1 MTTMG
6 VQPQAW
12 LGSRDARHDSLR
24 ALAASIGVHLILVLA
39 LVVSLNWSTEPR
51 EPVQAE
57 LWSSL
62 PPEKPAPR
70 VTPKSAPEPAPE
82 PKPDPAIR
90 DAEIALAK
98 KKKAEQEAQQKAEAE
113 RQAKLKQEK
122 ELAAKEKA
130 AREKA
135 AKEKMAKDKAAKQ
148 KADEDKA
155 QQEKAAAK
163 RLAEQR
169 EAELARLG
177 LDAKAKPQAKG
188 KDSQTKAGVASGVDQ
203 GARSGR
209 EAEWIDKVKAS
220 IRGRVRYGGADTSD
234 MTLSI
239 SLLPTGQITSI
250 QKKKGS
256 NSAAY
261 DAAVLRALE
270 SISKLP
276 KPPDGVR
283 EITIDLRHRN

>member
-1 MTTMG
+1 MG
-6 VQPQAW
+6 IQPQAW
-12 LGSRDARHDSLR
+12 MGSHQSRQDSLR
-24 ALAASIGVHLILVLA
+24 ALAASIGVHLVLVLA
-39 LVVSLNWSTEPR
+39 LVVSLNWNTNPS

-70 VTPKSAPEPAPE
+70 VTPKAAPEPAPE
-82 PKPDPAIR
+82 PKPDPAVQ

-98 KKKAEQEAQQKAEAE
+98 KKKAEQEAQQKAELE
-113 RQAKLKQEK
+113 KQAKLRQEK
-122 ELAAKEKA
+122 EKAAKEKA
-130 AREKA
+130 AKEKAVKEKAEKEKA
-135 AKEKMAKDKAAKQ
+135 AKEKAAK
-148 KADEDKA
+148 EKA
-155 QQEKAAAK
+155 QQERAAAK

-209 EAEWIDKVKAS
+209 EAEWVDKVKAT
-220 IRGRVRYGGADTSD
+220 IRGRVRYNGADTSD
-234 MTLSI
+234 MTLTI
-239 SLLPTGQITSI
+239 SLLPTGQITKI
-250 QKKKGS
+250 QKKSAS
-256 NSAAY
+256 NNSAY

-270 SISKLP
+270 SINKLP

>member
-1 MTTMG
+1 MTSMG
-6 VQPQAW
+6 MQPQDW
-12 LGSRDARHDSLR
+12 LGSRDARQDSLR
-24 ALAASIGVHLILVLA
+24 ALAASIGVHLVLVLA
-39 LVVSLNWSTEPR
+39 LVVSLNWNTEPS

-70 VTPKSAPEPAPE
+70 VTPKAAPDPTPA
-82 PKPDPAIR
+82 PKPDPAVR

-98 KKKAEQEAQQKAEAE
+98 QKKAEQEAQQKAQADK
-113 RQAKLKQEK
+113 QAKLKQEK
-122 ELAAKEKA
+122 DKAAKEKA
-130 AREKA
+130 AQEKA
-135 AKEKMAKDKAAKQ
+135 AKDKAAKE
-148 KADEDKA
+148 KAAKERAAKEKA
-155 QQEKAAAK
+155 QQERAAAK

-220 IRGRVRYGGADTSD
+220 IRGRVRYNGADTSD

-239 SLLPTGQITSI
+239 SLLPTGQITKI
-250 QKKKGS
+250 QKKTGS

-270 SISKLP
+270 SITKLP

>member
-1 MTTMG
+1 MTAMG

-24 ALAASIGVHLILVLA
+24 ALAASIGVHLVLVLA

-62 PPEKPAPR
+62 PPEKPAPQ
-70 VTPKSAPEPAPE
+70 VTPKSRPEPAPE

-113 RQAKLKQEK
+113 RQARLKQEK

-130 AREKA
+130 A
-135 AKEKMAKDKAAKQ
+135 KDKAAKENAA
-148 KADEDKA
+148 KEKA
-155 QQEKAAAK
+155 QQERAAAK

-220 IRGRVRYGGADTSD
+220 IRGRVRYSGADTSD

-239 SLLPTGQITSI
+239 SLLPTGQVMTI

>member
-1 MTTMG
+1 MTSMG
-6 VQPQAW
+6 MQPQDW
-12 LGSRDARHDSLR
+12 LGSRDARQDSLR
-24 ALAASIGVHLILVLA
+24 ALAASIGVHLVLVLA
-39 LVVSLNWSTEPR
+39 LVVSLNWNTEPS

-70 VTPKSAPEPAPE
+70 VSPKAAPEPAPE
-82 PKPDPAIR
+82 PKPDPAVR

-98 KKKAEQEAQQKAEAE
+98 KKKAEQEAQQKAETQK
-113 RQAKLKQEK
+113 QAKLKQERDK
-122 ELAAKEKA
+122 AAKEKA
-130 AREKA
+130 AKEKA
-135 AKEKMAKDKAAKQ
+135 AKDKAAKEQ
-148 KADEDKA
+148 AAKEKA
-155 QQEKAAAK
+155 QQERAAAK

-220 IRGRVRYGGADTSD
+220 IRGRVRYNGADTSD

-239 SLLPTGQITSI
+239 SLLPTGQITKI
-250 QKKKGS
+250 QKKSGS

-270 SISKLP
+270 SITKLP

>member
-1 MTTMG
+1 MTSMG
-6 VQPQAW
+6 MQPQDW
-12 LGSRDARHDSLR
+12 LGSRDARQDSLR
-24 ALAASIGVHLILVLA
+24 ALAASIGVHLVLVLA
-39 LVVSLNWSTEPR
+39 LVVSLNWNTEPS

-70 VTPKSAPEPAPE
+70 VTPKAAPEPAPE
-82 PKPDPAIR
+82 PKPDPAVR

-98 KKKAEQEAQQKAEAE
+98 KKKAEQEAQQRAEAE
-113 RQAKLKQEK
+113 KQAKLKQERDK
-122 ELAAKEKA
+122 AAKEKA
-130 AREKA
+130 AKEKA
-135 AKEKMAKDKAAKQ
+135 AKDKGAKEQAAK
-148 KADEDKA
+148 EKA
-155 QQEKAAAK
+155 QQERAAAK

-220 IRGRVRYGGADTSD
+220 IRGRVRYNGADTSD

-239 SLLPTGQITSI
+239 SLLPTGQITKI
-250 QKKKGS
+250 QKKSGS

-270 SISKLP
+270 SITKLP

>member
-62 PPEKPAPR
+62 PPEKPAPQ
-70 VTPKSAPEPAPE
+70 VTPKSRPEPAPE

-135 AKEKMAKDKAAKQ
+135 AKEKMAKDKA
-148 KADEDKA
+148 
-155 QQEKAAAK
+155 
-163 RLAEQR
+163 
-169 EAELARLG
+169 
-177 LDAKAKPQAKG
+177 
-188 KDSQTKAGVASGVDQ
+188 
-203 GARSGR
+203 
-209 EAEWIDKVKAS
+209 
-220 IRGRVRYGGADTSD
+220 
-234 MTLSI
+234 
-239 SLLPTGQITSI
+239 
-250 QKKKGS
+250 
-256 NSAAY
+256 
-261 DAAVLRALE
+261 
-270 SISKLP
+270 
-276 KPPDGVR
+276 
-283 EITIDLRHRN
+283 

>member
-1 MTTMG
+1 MTSMG
-6 VQPQAW
+6 MQPQDW
-12 LGSRDARHDSLR
+12 LGSRDARQDSLR
-24 ALAASIGVHLILVLA
+24 ALAASIGVHLVLVLA
-39 LVVSLNWSTEPR
+39 LVVSLNWNTEPS

-70 VTPKSAPEPAPE
+70 VTPKAAPEPAPE
-82 PKPDPAIR
+82 PKPDPAVR

-98 KKKAEQEAQQKAEAE
+98 KKKAEQEAQQKAQAE
-113 RQAKLKQEK
+113 KQAKLKQEK
-122 ELAAKEKA
+122 DKAAKERAAKEKA
-130 AREKA
+130 AKEKAEKEKA
-135 AKEKMAKDKAAKQ
+135 AKEK
-148 KADEDKA
+148 A
-155 QQEKAAAK
+155 QQERAAAK

-177 LDAKAKPQAKG
+177 LDAKAKPQARG

-220 IRGRVRYGGADTSD
+220 IRGRVRYNGADTSD

-239 SLLPTGQITSI
+239 SLLPTGQITKI
-250 QKKKGS
+250 QKKSGS

-270 SISKLP
+270 SITKLP

>member
-1 MTTMG
+1 MTNMG
-6 VQPQAW
+6 MQPQDW
-12 LGSRDARHDSLR
+12 LGSRDARQDSLR
-24 ALAASIGVHLILVLA
+24 ALAASIGVHLVLVLA
-39 LVVSLNWSTEPR
+39 LVVSLNWNTHPS

-70 VTPKSAPEPAPE
+70 VTPKAALEPVPE
-82 PKPDPAIR
+82 PKPDPAVR

-98 KKKAEQEAQQKAEAE
+98 QKKAEQEAQQRGQADK
-113 RQAKLKQEK
+113 QAKLKQEK
-122 ELAAKEKA
+122 DKAAKEKA
-130 AREKA
+130 AQEKAAKDKAAKEKA
-135 AKEKMAKDKAAKQ
+135 AKEK
-148 KADEDKA
+148 A
-155 QQEKAAAK
+155 QQERAAAK

-220 IRGRVRYGGADTSD
+220 IRGRVRYNGADTSD

-239 SLLPTGQITSI
+239 SLLPTGQITKI
-250 QKKKGS
+250 QKKTGS

-270 SISKLP
+270 SITKLP

>member
-1 MTTMG
+1 MTSMG
-6 VQPQAW
+6 MQPQDW
-12 LGSRDARHDSLR
+12 LGSRDARQDSLR
-24 ALAASIGVHLILVLA
+24 ALAASIGVHLVLVLA
-39 LVVSLNWSTEPR
+39 LVVSLNWNTEPS

-70 VTPKSAPEPAPE
+70 VTPKAAPEPAPE
-82 PKPDPAIR
+82 PKPDPAVR

-98 KKKAEQEAQQKAEAE
+98 KKKAEQEARQKAEAE
-113 RQAKLKQEK
+113 KQAKLKQERDR
-122 ELAAKEKA
+122 AAKEKA
-130 AREKA
+130 AKDKAAKDKAAKEKA
-135 AKEKMAKDKAAKQ
+135 AKEK
-148 KADEDKA
+148 A
-155 QQEKAAAK
+155 QQERAAAK

-220 IRGRVRYGGADTSD
+220 IRGRVRYNGADTSD

-239 SLLPTGQITSI
+239 SLLPTGQITKI
-250 QKKKGS
+250 QKKSGS

-270 SISKLP
+270 SITKLP

>member
-1 MTTMG
+1 MG
-6 VQPQAW
+6 MQPQDW
-12 LGSRDARHDSLR
+12 LGSRDARQDSLR
-24 ALAASIGVHLILVLA
+24 ALAASIGVHLVLVLA
-39 LVVSLNWSTEPR
+39 LVVSLNWNTEPS

-70 VTPKSAPEPAPE
+70 VTPKAAPEPAPE
-82 PKPDPAIR
+82 PKPDPAVQ

-98 KKKAEQEAQQKAEAE
+98 QKKAEQEAQEKAQADK
-113 RQAKLKQEK
+113 QAKLKQEK
-122 ELAAKEKA
+122 DKAAKEKA
-130 AREKA
+130 AQEKAARDKAAKEKA
-135 AKEKMAKDKAAKQ
+135 AKEK
-148 KADEDKA
+148 A
-155 QQEKAAAK
+155 QQERAAAK

-220 IRGRVRYGGADTSD
+220 IRGRVRYNGADTSD

-239 SLLPTGQITSI
+239 SLLPTGQITKI
-250 QKKKGS
+250 QKKTGS

-270 SISKLP
+270 SITKLP

>member
-1 MTTMG
+1 
-6 VQPQAW
+6 
-12 LGSRDARHDSLR
+12 
-24 ALAASIGVHLILVLA
+24 
-39 LVVSLNWSTEPR
+39 LNWSTEPR

-62 PPEKPAPR
+62 PPEKPAPQ
-70 VTPKSAPEPAPE
+70 VTPKSRPEPAPE

-155 QQEKAAAK
+155 QQEKVAAK

-220 IRGRVRYGGADTSD
+220 IRGRVRYSGADTSD

-239 SLLPTGQITSI
+239 SLLPTGQITTI

>member
-1 MTTMG
+1 MSAMG
-6 VQPQAW
+6 LQPQAW
-12 LGSRDARHDSLR
+12 MGSHHARRDSLR
-24 ALAASIGVHLILVLA
+24 ALVASIGVHLVLVLA
-39 LVVSLNWSTEPR
+39 LVVSLNWNTNPS

-70 VTPKSAPEPAPE
+70 VTPKAAPEPAPQ
-82 PKPDPAIR
+82 PKPDPAVQ

-98 KKKAEQEAQQKAEAE
+98 KKKAEQEAQQKAELDK
-113 RQAKLKQEK
+113 QAKLKQEK
-122 ELAAKEKA
+122 EKAAKEKA
-130 AREKA
+130 AKEKLAKERVAKEKA
-135 AKEKMAKDKAAKQ
+135 AKEKAAK
-148 KADEDKA
+148 EKA
-155 QQEKAAAK
+155 QQERAAAK

-209 EAEWIDKVKAS
+209 EAEWIDKVKAT
-220 IRGRVRYGGADTSD
+220 IRGRVRYNGADTAD
-234 MTLSI
+234 VTLTI
-239 SLLPTGQITSI
+239 NLLPTGQITKI
-250 QKKKGS
+250 QKKSAS
-256 NSAAY
+256 NNAAY

-270 SISKLP
+270 SITKLP
-276 KPPDGVR
+276 QPPDDVR

>member
-1 MTTMG
+1 LSAMG
-6 VQPQAW
+6 IQPQAW
-12 LGSRDARHDSLR
+12 MGSHHARQDSLR
-24 ALAASIGVHLILVLA
+24 ALAASIGVHLVLVLA
-39 LVVSLNWSTEPR
+39 LVVSLNWNTNPS

-70 VTPKSAPEPAPE
+70 VTPKAAPEPAPQ
-82 PKPDPAIR
+82 PKPDPAAQ

-98 KKKAEQEAQQKAEAE
+98 KKKAEQEAQQKAELDK
-113 RQAKLKQEK
+113 QAKLKQEK
-122 ELAAKEKA
+122 EKAAKEKA
-130 AREKA
+130 AKEKLAKERAAKEKA
-135 AKEKMAKDKAAKQ
+135 AKEKAAK
-148 KADEDKA
+148 EKA
-155 QQEKAAAK
+155 QQERAAAK

-209 EAEWIDKVKAS
+209 EAEWIDKVKAT
-220 IRGRVRYGGADTSD
+220 IRGRVRYNGADTTD
-234 MTLSI
+234 MTLTI
-239 SLLPTGQITSI
+239 NLLPTGQITKI
-250 QKKKGS
+250 QKKSAS
-256 NSAAY
+256 NNAAY

-270 SISKLP
+270 SITKLP

>member
-1 MTTMG
+1 MTSMG
-6 VQPQAW
+6 MQPQDW
-12 LGSRDARHDSLR
+12 LGSRDARQDSLR
-24 ALAASIGVHLILVLA
+24 AFAASIGVHLVLVLA
-39 LVVSLNWSTEPR
+39 LVVSLNWSTEPS

-70 VTPKSAPEPAPE
+70 TTPKAAPEPAPE
-82 PKPDPAIR
+82 PKPDPAVR

-113 RQAKLKQEK
+113 KQAKLKQERDK
-122 ELAAKEKA
+122 AAKEKA
-130 AREKA
+130 AKDKAAKEKA
-135 AKEKMAKDKAAKQ
+135 AKEKAAK
-148 KADEDKA
+148 EKA
-155 QQEKAAAK
+155 QQERAAAK

-220 IRGRVRYGGADTSD
+220 IRGRVRYNGADTSD

-239 SLLPTGQITSI
+239 SLLPTGQITKI
-250 QKKKGS
+250 QKKSGS

-270 SISKLP
+270 SINKLP

>member
-1 MTTMG
+1 MG
-6 VQPQAW
+6 MQPQDW
-12 LGSRDARHDSLR
+12 LGSRDARQDSLR
-24 ALAASIGVHLILVLA
+24 ALAASIGVHLVLVLA
-39 LVVSLNWSTEPR
+39 LVVSLNWNTEPS

-70 VTPKSAPEPAPE
+70 TTPKAAPEPTPE
-82 PKPDPAIR
+82 PKPDPAVR

-113 RQAKLKQEK
+113 KQAKLKQEK
-122 ELAAKEKA
+122 DKAAKEKA
-130 AREKA
+130 A
-135 AKEKMAKDKAAKQ
+135 KEQAAKDKAARD
-148 KADEDKA
+148 KATKEKA
-155 QQEKAAAK
+155 QQERAAAK

-220 IRGRVRYGGADTSD
+220 IRGRVRYNGADTTD

-239 SLLPTGQITSI
+239 SLLPTGQITKI
-250 QKKKGS
+250 QKKSGS
-256 NSAAY
+256 NTAAY

-270 SISKLP
+270 SITKLP

>member
-1 MTTMG
+1 MTSMG
-6 VQPQAW
+6 MQPQDW
-12 LGSRDARHDSLR
+12 LGSPDARQDSLR
-24 ALAASIGVHLILVLA
+24 ALAASIGVHLVLVLA
-39 LVVSLNWSTEPR
+39 LVVSLNWNTEPS

-70 VTPKSAPEPAPE
+70 VTPKAAPEPPPE
-82 PKPDPAIR
+82 PKPDPAVR

-98 KKKAEQEAQQKAEAE
+98 KKKAEQEAQQKAQAE

-122 ELAAKEKA
+122 DKAAKERAAKEKA
-130 AREKA
+130 AKEKAEKEKA
-135 AKEKMAKDKAAKQ
+135 AKEK
-148 KADEDKA
+148 A
-155 QQEKAAAK
+155 QQERAAAK

-177 LDAKAKPQAKG
+177 LDAKAKPQARG

-220 IRGRVRYGGADTSD
+220 IRGRVRYNGADTSD

-239 SLLPTGQITSI
+239 SLLPTGQITKI
-250 QKKKGS
+250 QKKSGS

-270 SISKLP
+270 SITKLP

>member
-1 MTTMG
+1 
-6 VQPQAW
+6 
-12 LGSRDARHDSLR
+12 
-24 ALAASIGVHLILVLA
+24 IGVHLILVLA

-62 PPEKPAPR
+62 PPEKPAPQ
-70 VTPKSAPEPAPE
+70 VTPKSRPEPAPE

-135 AKEKMAKDKAAKQ
+135 AKEKMAK
-148 KADEDKA
+148 DKA

-220 IRGRVRYGGADTSD
+220 IRGRVRYSGADTSD

-239 SLLPTGQITSI
+239 SLLPTGQVMTI

>member
-1 MTTMG
+1 MTSMG
-6 VQPQAW
+6 LQPQDW
-12 LGSRDARHDSLR
+12 LGSRDARQDSLK
-24 ALAASIGVHLILVLA
+24 ALAASIAVHLVLVLA
-39 LVVSLNWSTEPR
+39 LVVSLNWNTEPS

-70 VTPKSAPEPAPE
+70 VTPKAAPEPAPD

-98 KKKAEQEAQQKAEAE
+98 KKKAEQEAQQKAQAE
-113 RQAKLKQEK
+113 KQAKLKQEK
-122 ELAAKEKA
+122 DKAAKERAAKEKA
-130 AREKA
+130 A
-135 AKEKMAKDKAAKQ
+135 KE
-148 KADEDKA
+148 KA
-155 QQEKAAAK
+155 QQERAAAK
-163 RLAEQR
+163 RLAQQR

-220 IRGRVRYGGADTSD
+220 IRGRVRYNGADTSD

-239 SLLPTGQITSI
+239 SLLPTGQITKI
-250 QKKKGS
+250 QKKSGS

-270 SISKLP
+270 SITKLP

>member
-1 MTTMG
+1 MTSMG
-6 VQPQAW
+6 MQPQDW
-12 LGSRDARHDSLR
+12 LGSRDARQDSLR
-24 ALAASIGVHLILVLA
+24 ALAASIGVHLVLVLA
-39 LVVSLNWSTEPR
+39 LVVSLNWNTEPS

-70 VTPKSAPEPAPE
+70 VTPKAAPEPAPE
-82 PKPDPAIR
+82 PKPDPAVR

-98 KKKAEQEAQQKAEAE
+98 KKKAEQEAQQKAQAE
-113 RQAKLKQEK
+113 KQAKLKQEK
-122 ELAAKEKA
+122 DKAAKEKA
-130 AREKA
+130 EKEKA
-135 AKEKMAKDKAAKQ
+135 AKEK
-148 KADEDKA
+148 A
-155 QQEKAAAK
+155 QQERAAAK

-177 LDAKAKPQAKG
+177 LDAKAKPQARG

-220 IRGRVRYGGADTSD
+220 IRGRVRYNGADTSD

-239 SLLPTGQITSI
+239 SLLPTGQITKI
-250 QKKKGS
+250 QKKSGS

-270 SISKLP
+270 SITKLP

>member
-1 MTTMG
+1 MTSMG
-6 VQPQAW
+6 MQPQDW
-12 LGSRDARHDSLR
+12 LGSRNARQDSLR
-24 ALAASIGVHLILVLA
+24 ALAASIGVHLVLVLA
-39 LVVSLNWSTEPR
+39 LVVSLNWNTEPS

-70 VTPKSAPEPAPE
+70 VTPKAAPEPAAE
-82 PKPDPAIR
+82 PKPDPAVR

-98 KKKAEQEAQQKAEAE
+98 QKKAEQEAQRKAQAE
-113 RQAKLKQEK
+113 KQAKLQQERDK
-122 ELAAKEKA
+122 AAQERAAKEKA
-130 AREKA
+130 AKEKA
-135 AKEKMAKDKAAKQ
+135 DKEKATK
-148 KADEDKA
+148 EKA
-155 QQEKAAAK
+155 QQERAAAK

-220 IRGRVRYGGADTSD
+220 IRGRVLYNGPDSTD
-234 MTLSI
+234 LTLSI
-239 SLLPTGQITSI
+239 SLLPTGEITKI
-250 QKKKGS
+250 RKKSGS
-256 NSAAY
+256 NSTAY

-270 SISKLP
+270 SITKLP
-276 KPPDGVR
+276 KPPDDVR

>member
-1 MTTMG
+1 MTSMG
-6 VQPQAW
+6 LQPQDW
-12 LGSRDARHDSLR
+12 LGSRDARQDSLK
-24 ALAASIGVHLILVLA
+24 ALAASIAVHLVLVLA
-39 LVVSLNWSTEPR
+39 LVVSLNWNTEPS

-70 VTPKSAPEPAPE
+70 VTPKAAPEPAPD

-98 KKKAEQEAQQKAEAE
+98 KKKAEQEAQQKAQAE
-113 RQAKLKQEK
+113 KQAKLKQEK
-122 ELAAKEKA
+122 DKAAKERAAKEKA
-130 AREKA
+130 A
-135 AKEKMAKDKAAKQ
+135 KE
-148 KADEDKA
+148 KA
-155 QQEKAAAK
+155 QQERAAAK

-220 IRGRVRYGGADTSD
+220 IRGRVRYNGADTSD

-239 SLLPTGQITSI
+239 SLLPTGQITKI
-250 QKKKGS
+250 QKKSGS

-270 SISKLP
+270 SITKLP

>member
-1 MTTMG
+1 MTSMG
-6 VQPQAW
+6 MQPQDW
-12 LGSRDARHDSLR
+12 LGSRDARQDSLR
-24 ALAASIGVHLILVLA
+24 ALAASIGVHLVLVLA
-39 LVVSLNWSTEPR
+39 LVVSLNWNTEPS

-70 VTPKSAPEPAPE
+70 VTPKVAPEPAPE
-82 PKPDPAIR
+82 PKPDPAVR

-113 RQAKLKQEK
+113 KQAKLKQERDK
-122 ELAAKEKA
+122 AAKEKA
-130 AREKA
+130 AKDKAAKDKAAKEKA
-135 AKEKMAKDKAAKQ
+135 AKEK
-148 KADEDKA
+148 A
-155 QQEKAAAK
+155 QQERAAAK

-220 IRGRVRYGGADTSD
+220 IRGRVRYNGADTSD

-239 SLLPTGQITSI
+239 SLLPTGQITKI
-250 QKKKGS
+250 QKKSGS

-270 SISKLP
+270 SITKLP

>member
-1 MTTMG
+1 MTAMG

-24 ALAASIGVHLILVLA
+24 ALAASIGVHLVLVLA

-62 PPEKPAPR
+62 PPEKPAPQ
-70 VTPKSAPEPAPE
+70 VTPKSRPEPAPE

-122 ELAAKEKA
+122 DKAAKEKA
-130 AREKA
+130 AQEKA
-135 AKEKMAKDKAAKQ
+135 AKDKAAKENAA
-148 KADEDKA
+148 KEKA
-155 QQEKAAAK
+155 QQERAAAK

-220 IRGRVRYGGADTSD
+220 IRGRVRYSGADTSD

-239 SLLPTGQITSI
+239 SLLPTGQVMTI

>member
-1 MTTMG
+1 MTSMG
-6 VQPQAW
+6 MQPQDW
-12 LGSRDARHDSLR
+12 LGSRDARQDSLR
-24 ALAASIGVHLILVLA
+24 ALAASIGVHLVLVLA
-39 LVVSLNWSTEPR
+39 LVVSLNWNTEPS

-70 VTPKSAPEPAPE
+70 VTPKAAPEPAPE
-82 PKPDPAIR
+82 PKPDPAVR

-113 RQAKLKQEK
+113 KQAKLKQERDR
-122 ELAAKEKA
+122 AAKEKA
-130 AREKA
+130 AKDKAAKEKA
-135 AKEKMAKDKAAKQ
+135 AKEKAAK
-148 KADEDKA
+148 EKA
-155 QQEKAAAK
+155 QQERAAAK

-220 IRGRVRYGGADTSD
+220 IRGRVRYNGADTSD

-239 SLLPTGQITSI
+239 SLLPTGQITKI
-250 QKKKGS
+250 QKKSAS

-270 SISKLP
+270 SITKLP